1 MRPAQLQLFTNADS
15 RNRREHGGSIR
26 KGKRKLARPY
36 STMQPL
42 HLVMRSSRAKG
53 RWSFLHSRNRGIIL
67 GLVAE
72 TADRYGIRVDRFE
85 NVGNHLHF
93 IVQGKKRILI
103 RSFFKVLPQR
113 IMFSITG
120 AKKGNPVGR
129 FFDGIVYSRVVTS
142 GREYNVLKSYLWK
155 NALEALGLDRI
166 TIEEW
171 RASAKSVPL

>member
-1 MRPAQLQLFTNADS
+1 MRPAQLQLFSNAEN

-26 KGKRKLARPY
+26 KGKRKLARPI
-36 STMQPL
+36 STKQPL

-53 RWSFLHSRNRGIIL
+53 QWSFLHSRNRGVIL

-72 TADRYGIRVDRFE
+72 TADRYGIRVDRFD

-93 IVQGKKRILI
+93 VMQGKNRLLI
-103 RSFFKVLPQR
+103 RSFLKVLPQK
-113 IMFSITG
+113 IMFAVTG

-129 FFDGIVYSRVVTS
+129 FFDGIVYSRLVTW
-142 GREYNVLKSYLWK
+142 GREYEILRSYLWK
-155 NALEALGLDRI
+155 NALEALGLDRV

-171 RASAKSVPL
+171 RAAAKSVPL